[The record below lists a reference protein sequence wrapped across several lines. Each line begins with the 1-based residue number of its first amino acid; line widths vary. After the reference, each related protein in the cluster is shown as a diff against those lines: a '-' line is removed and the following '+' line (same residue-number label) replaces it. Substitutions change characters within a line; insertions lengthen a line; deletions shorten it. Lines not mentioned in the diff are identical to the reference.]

1 MTLFKPKIIAGLLL
15 TALVFRG
22 TDSVLVLLVLLR
34 PRTSTSS
41 TKNLEMTIV
50 YLIFR
55 RFFGF
60 VGCLGYGYIEF
71 VNCLSKAGSPIFTT
85 SCVTGTLFHS
95 FLFYRY
101 ALTLMAFH

>member
-1 MTLFKPKIIAGLLL
+1 MTLFKPKIIAGLIL

-22 TDSVLVLLVLLR
+22 TDSVLVLLVFLR

-71 VNCLSKAGSPIFTT
+71 VNLLVKSGITYIYYFLCNWDFIPFI
-85 SCVTGTLFHS
+85 S
-95 FLFYRY
+95 FLPR
-101 ALTLMAFH
+101 